1 MTINLEHNTL
11 LRGYAIE
18 REKNMEWN
26 TISEYCALLILLI
39 IWTYE
44 KKGSTIPSLKNI
56 IFRCCLI
63 VTFLSILSNIG
74 STIMISQYQLYPQ
87 FLTYIITAIYFITT
101 PIMGLFYFYYV
112 ISIIYHNR
120 NDIIKK
126 IMISSGIPALLFL
139 CFILTNHKTGYIF
152 QLTEQGYFRG
162 NYILSTYAIFYLY
175 CILSMVFAYINKK
188 KENNK
193 TLGVLMLFP
202 FLSTII
208 IIFQQTHPEI
218 ILSGFTATSALL
230 IVYLYLQNR
239 QIYIDYLTRLPNRWE
254 LLNML
259 NYLFN
264 QKNPQFTLI
273 VVSIKDFKMINNHYG
288 QKVGDAF
295 LQKISKELYKLCPSD
310 SVYRFNGDEFAILL
324 TKKID
329 ETTFIKTLQQK
340 LNKMWNVDTYNY
352 YLSSAIGVVS
362 YSNNYQNVDA
372 VIQSIEYA
380 VISAKKMPK
389 SYICYYD
396 EQMFLKMERKKQIID
411 ILKTKLQ
418 DENFE
423 MYYQPIFS
431 MNTHDFAYIESLIR
445 INDTPIGPIYPS
457 EFIPIAEESGI
468 IIEMT
473 YVILSK
479 VCQFIKQAMNENI
492 PFECVHV
499 NFSPLQFSQIDL
511 SQHVLEI
518 INKHQIPSHKI
529 KIEFTESAVAES
541 TDAVIRF
548 AKQMNLHGIKM
559 GLDDFGTGYSNV
571 STVMSIPFHA
581 IKLDRSLVLKSIED
595 CKAAAML
602 KSMITAFHAIDMQVV
617 AEGVETQEQF
627 DIIKEYGVD
636 QIQGY
641 YFSKPLPHDTAILFL
656 KQHNI
661 PQN

>member
-1 MTINLEHNTL
+1 
-11 LRGYAIE
+11 
-18 REKNMEWN
+18 MEWN

-87 FLTYIITAIYFITT
+87 FLTYIVTTIYFITT

-479 VCQFIKQAMNENI
+479 VCQFIKQAMDENI